1 MSARVS
7 EAGQSELIAT
17 VVEALQMLGDVA
29 TGNNV
34 RELGKA
40 ISEIDRELSDVYHY
54 IEFNDLNIV
63 GGYRAYKM
71 LQSILR
77 RRRLAKDEYAIAQS
91 VHDNWKSLNRIQSC
105 LERNRIYTPR
115 VLTEL
120 FVTQE
125 VTE

>member
-29 TGNNV
+29 TGNNIS
-34 RELGKA
+34 ELGKA
-40 ISEIDRELSDVYHY
+40 VSEIDRELCDVYHY
-54 IEFNDLNIV
+54 IEFNDLNVV

-71 LQSILR
+71 LQGILR

-120 FVTQE
+120 FATQE